1 MEFPPKRDTDLPDRQ
16 DNSCGPKGRLLSS
29 RRWTLSMFAI
39 GCLTTLGIHNSL
51 DTSMAIASV
60 AAALSAANSY
70 QKKNPP
76 Q

>member
-1 MEFPPKRDTDLPDRQ
+1 
-16 DNSCGPKGRLLSS
+16 
-29 RRWTLSMFAI
+29 MFAI
-39 GCLTTLGIHNSL
+39 GCLTVLGLRNNL

-70 QKKNPP
+70 QKKP